1 MDYELLARTRASQIR
16 GRLSLG
22 DGPVNDIFKI
32 IEGLGILLFKK
43 PFDSKNLSGL
53 FMKNNKNYIIVIN
66 SSKTLG
72 HQIYSAAH
80 ELSHYFF
87 DKELKGSICS
97 ISQSDN
103 EKEILADKFAEHFL
117 MPDESVAQIVN
128 KRIEEKGS
136 IDEFDVLYLQN
147 YFGVSWYA
155 ILVKL
160 KKLQYINDINQYLSI
175 GVTKLTNMMGYDTTL
190 IQPSNDVYVS
200 KIYKEKALRC
210 YRNYEI
216 SEKKLAEYLE
226 AVDIKIQDIELDWDK
241 EVNGGEYIG
250 E

>member
-1 MDYELLARTRASQIR
+1 
-16 GRLSLG
+16 
-22 DGPVNDIFKI
+22 
-32 IEGLGILLFKK
+32 
-43 PFDSKNLSGL
+43 
-53 FMKNNKNYIIVIN
+53 
-66 SSKTLG
+66 
-72 HQIYSAAH
+72 
-80 ELSHYFF
+80 
-87 DKELKGSICS
+87 
-97 ISQSDN
+97 
-103 EKEILADKFAEHFL
+103 